1 MVLKGKVLNAKTEER
16 ELVGKDGVK
25 KNAKITHVL
34 LQSADT
40 SSGIEILNVKAY
52 DVSWPLPDVGKDWT
66 TPRVRRYE
74 NYDGQIADVTVES

>member
-1 MVLKGKVLNAKTEER
+1 MVLKGKVLNASTEER

-25 KNAKITHVL
+25 KRSRITHVL

-40 SSGIEILNVKAY
+40 SNGIEILNVKAY
-52 DVSWPLPDVGKDWT
+52 DVDWSLPEVGKDWI

-74 NYDGQIADVTVES
+74 NYDGQIGDVTV